1 MAHVSRRFAVLIA
14 IICCTFALATTVTVY
29 AATDQRTAA
38 PVEAPQADQ
47 QERRQIDQLNIQN
60 IIHLTR
66 LAQAETPSVTVSDQ
80 PIVDGV
86 IVADEVVATQDS
98 WAVVHTVYADASPI
112 VDQVV
117 GMAQVKAGSNADVR
131 IELTQSF
138 NPGDQLMVMLH
149 IDEGTRGVLE
159 FPSGP
164 DAAVAVDDQIVAST
178 FTVQEA
184 QAQPDDEGAEQTAT
198 PVQED
203 QQDESAE
210 PTATPTSEATE
221 DEGAETTA
229 TPVPIASGM
238 PNTGI
243 GLAELPLYII
253 MAGLLLIC
261 AGIFRH
267 FSMRNA
273 TH

>member
-1 MAHVSRRFAVLIA
+1 MAHVSRRFAILIA
-14 IICCTFALATTVTVY
+14 IICCTFALATNVTVH
-29 AATDQRTAA
+29 AASDQRTTA
-38 PVEAPQADQ
+38 PVDAPQADQ
-47 QERRQIDQLNIQN
+47 QQRRQIDQLNIQN
-60 IIHLTR
+60 IVHLSR
-66 LAQAETPSVTVSDQ
+66 MAQAETPSVTVSDQ
-80 PIVDGV
+80 PIVEGV

-117 GMAQVKAGSNADVR
+117 GVAQVQAGSNVDVR

-149 IDEGTRGVLE
+149 IDEGSKGVLE

-184 QAQPDDEGAEQTAT
+184 QTQPDDAAVEQTAT
-198 PVQED
+198 PAQED
-203 QQDESAE
+203 QQDESSE
-210 PTATPTSEATE
+210 P
-221 DEGAETTA
+221 TA

-243 GLAELPLYII
+243 GLAELPLFII

-273 TH
+273 TQ